1 MNELEKAKLLNAA
14 LELAKSEIRKSLKKI
29 NFVTEDGEK
38 PKLIIVEQGE
48 RGPKGND
55 GQQGPA
61 GIQGPAGERGEQ
73 GPQGKRG
80 DRGLIGPRGE
90 TGAQGPAGP
99 VGPAG
104 RDGRPSDLKPL
115 EDKLKEDLSGFKQ
128 QISAQVTRLAMA
140 ALNGGGSSG
149 GGEVRLLGLD
159 DVDFTAA
166 NNKTLVYD
174 STQNKFVA
182 GEYFGNN
189 FTTTIQTQHIIPAAN
204 NTFNIGSNERRF
216 GSIFLSGNT
225 IFMGNTSLATA
236 PVANGN
242 GVKLALG
249 LQNGNA
255 EGAIITEIA
264 TAPTAN
270 GSGVKLALGL
280 KKNGTGE
287 FIAEVLVSNTEFQSF
302 VSNTNQRFDNLIGNA
317 HSTLDTLQEL
327 SQALAN
333 DASFLSN
340 TNAFITN
347 VQQTER
353 AALANTN
360 AYIASVQSTERA
372 ALANTNARFA
382 NLTSRVV
389 TLESSEGGGGTGDV
403 SNTYL
408 QLYIA
413 NTNARFEGLGTG
425 EVSNAQFQ
433 SFVANTNQYIASQLA
448 NTNTRIDS
456 VVAGAGG
463 VSNTYLQAF
472 IANTNTRITN
482 EGILNGIIGGSN
494 IQLSYS
500 NNKLMILAV
509 PQIDNGFITNDF
521 GSLTDSVEETRDFG
535 DLSGRNV

>member
-55 GQQGPA
+55 GLQGPA

-159 DVDFTAA
+159 DVDFAAA

-174 STQNKFVA
+174 SSQNKFVA
-182 GEYFGNN
+182 GEYYGNN

-216 GSIFLSGNT
+216 GALYLSSNT
-225 IFMGNTSLATA
+225 IFMGNTTLS
-236 PVANGN
+236 
-242 GVKLALG
+242 
-249 LQNGNA
+249 
-255 EGAIITEIA
+255 

-270 GSGVKLALGL
+270 GTAVKLTLGFQT
-280 KKNGTGE
+280 NGAGD
-287 FIAEVLVSNTEFQSF
+287 SNTSFVTDSLVTNAEFQSF

-317 HSTLDTLQEL
+317 HATLDTLQEL

-360 AYIASVQSTERA
+360 A
-372 ALANTNARFA
+372 RFA

-389 TLESSEGGGGTGDV
+389 TLESGGGGGGGTGDV
-403 SNTYL
+403 SNT
-408 QLYIA
+408 
-413 NTNARFEGLGTG
+413 
-425 EVSNAQFQ
+425 QFQ

-448 NTNTRIDS
+448 NTNTRIDN
-456 VVAGAGG
+456 VIAGAGG
-463 VSNTYLQAF
+463 VSNTYLQSF

>member
-55 GQQGPA
+55 GLQGPA

-128 QISAQVTRLAMA
+128 QISAQVTRLAMT

-174 STQNKFVA
+174 SSQNKFVA
-182 GEYFGNN
+182 GEYYGNN

-216 GSIFLSGNT
+216 GSIFLSSNT
-225 IFMGNTSLATA
+225 IFMGNTSLS
-236 PVANGN
+236 
-242 GVKLALG
+242 
-249 LQNGNA
+249 
-255 EGAIITEIA
+255 

-270 GSGVKLALGL
+270 GTAVKLTLGFQT
-280 KKNGTGE
+280 NGAGDSNAS
-287 FIAEVLVSNTEFQSF
+287 FVADSLVTNTEFQSF

-317 HSTLDTLQEL
+317 HATLDTLQEL

-382 NLTSRVV
+382 NLTSRVI
-389 TLESSEGGGGTGDV
+389 TLESGGGGGGGTGDV
-403 SNTYL
+403 SNT
-408 QLYIA
+408 
-413 NTNARFEGLGTG
+413 
-425 EVSNAQFQ
+425 QFQ

-448 NTNTRIDS
+448 NTNTRIDN
-456 VVAGAGG
+456 VIAGAGG
-463 VSNTYLQAF
+463 VSNTYLQSF

>member
-55 GQQGPA
+55 GLQGPA

-159 DVDFTAA
+159 DVDFAAA

-174 STQNKFVA
+174 SSQNKFVA
-182 GEYFGNN
+182 GEYYGNN

-216 GSIFLSGNT
+216 GSIFLSSNT
-225 IFMGNTSLATA
+225 IFMGNTSLSTSATS
-236 PVANGN
+236 NGSS
-242 GVKLALG
+242 VKLILGFQNEEGDGNTASDLLKEALVTNS
-249 LQNGNA
+249 Q
-255 EGAIITEIA
+255 
-264 TAPTAN
+264 
-270 GSGVKLALGL
+270 
-280 KKNGTGE
+280 
-287 FIAEVLVSNTEFQSF
+287 FQSF

-317 HSTLDTLQEL
+317 HATLDTLQEL

-389 TLESSEGGGGTGDV
+389 TLESGGGGGGGTGDV
-403 SNTYL
+403 SNT
-408 QLYIA
+408 
-413 NTNARFEGLGTG
+413 
-425 EVSNAQFQ
+425 QFQ

-448 NTNTRIDS
+448 NTNTRIDN
-456 VVAGAGG
+456 VIAGAGG
-463 VSNTYLQAF
+463 VSNTYLQSF

>member
-55 GQQGPA
+55 GIQGPA
-61 GIQGPAGERGEQ
+61 GIQGPVGERGEQ

-90 TGAQGPAGP
+90 TGTQGPAGP
-99 VGPAG
+99 IGPAG

-140 ALNGGGSSG
+140 SLNGGGSGG

-204 NTFNIGSNERRF
+204 NTFNIGSNQRRF
-216 GSIFLSGNT
+216 GSIFLSSNT
-225 IFMGNTSLATA
+225 IFMGNTSLSTSATS
-236 PVANGN
+236 NGSS
-242 GVKLALG
+242 VKLILGFQNEDGDGNTASDLLKEALVTNS
-249 LQNGNA
+249 Q
-255 EGAIITEIA
+255 
-264 TAPTAN
+264 
-270 GSGVKLALGL
+270 
-280 KKNGTGE
+280 
-287 FIAEVLVSNTEFQSF
+287 FQSF

-333 DASFLSN
+333 DASFLAN
-340 TNAFITN
+340 TNTRITT
-347 VQQTER
+347 VDAQR
-353 AALANTN
+353 ASDLANTNTRITTVDAQRASDLANTN

-389 TLESSEGGGGTGDV
+389 TLESSGGGGGTGDV
-403 SNTYL
+403 SNTSF
-408 QLYIA
+408 QSFIA
-413 NTNARFEGLGTG
+413 NTN
-425 EVSNAQFQ
+425 
-433 SFVANTNQYIASQLA
+433 SFIKSQLA

-494 IQLSYS
+494 IRLSYS
-500 NNKLMILAV
+500 SDKLMILAV
-509 PQIDNGFITNDF
+509 PQIDNGFISNDF

>member
-55 GQQGPA
+55 GIQGPA
-61 GIQGPAGERGEQ
+61 GIQGPVGERGEQ

-90 TGAQGPAGP
+90 TGTQGPAGP
-99 VGPAG
+99 IGPAG

-140 ALNGGGSSG
+140 SLNGGGSGG

-189 FTTTIQTQHIIPAAN
+189 FTTTVQSQHIIPAAN
-204 NTFNIGSNERRF
+204 NTFNIGSNQRRF
-216 GSIFLSGNT
+216 GSIFLSSNT
-225 IFMGNTSLATA
+225 IFMGNTSLSTSATS
-236 PVANGN
+236 NGSS
-242 GVKLALG
+242 VKLILGFQNEDGDGNTASDLLKEALVTNS
-249 LQNGNA
+249 Q
-255 EGAIITEIA
+255 
-264 TAPTAN
+264 
-270 GSGVKLALGL
+270 
-280 KKNGTGE
+280 
-287 FIAEVLVSNTEFQSF
+287 FQSF

-333 DASFLSN
+333 DASFLAN
-340 TNAFITN
+340 TNTRITT
-347 VQQTER
+347 VDAQR
-353 AALANTN
+353 ASDLANTN

-389 TLESSEGGGGTGDV
+389 TLESSGGGGGTGDV
-403 SNTYL
+403 SNTSF
-408 QLYIA
+408 QSFIA
-413 NTNARFEGLGTG
+413 NTN
-425 EVSNAQFQ
+425 
-433 SFVANTNQYIASQLA
+433 SFIKSQLA

-494 IQLSYS
+494 IRLSYS
-500 NNKLMILAV
+500 SDKLMILAV
-509 PQIDNGFITNDF
+509 PQIDNGFISNDF

>member
-1 MNELEKAKLLNAA
+1 MPE
-14 LELAKSEIRKSLKKI
+14 
-29 NFVTEDGEK
+29 
-38 PKLIIVEQGE
+38 
-48 RGPKGND
+48 
-55 GQQGPA
+55 
-61 GIQGPAGERGEQ
+61 
-73 GPQGKRG
+73 
-80 DRGLIGPRGE
+80 
-90 TGAQGPAGP
+90 
-99 VGPAG
+99 
-104 RDGRPSDLKPL
+104 
-115 EDKLKEDLSGFKQ
+115 
-128 QISAQVTRLAMA
+128 
-140 ALNGGGSSG
+140 
-149 GGEVRLLGLD
+149 
-159 DVDFTAA
+159 
-166 NNKTLVYD
+166 
-174 STQNKFVA
+174 
-182 GEYFGNN
+182 
-189 FTTTIQTQHIIPAAN
+189 
-204 NTFNIGSNERRF
+204 
-216 GSIFLSGNT
+216 
-225 IFMGNTSLATA
+225 
-236 PVANGN
+236 
-242 GVKLALG
+242 
-249 LQNGNA
+249 
-255 EGAIITEIA
+255 
-264 TAPTAN
+264 
-270 GSGVKLALGL
+270 KLALGL

-360 AYIASVQSTERA
+360 A
-372 ALANTNARFA
+372 RFA

-389 TLESSEGGGGTGDV
+389 TLESSGGGGGTGDV

-456 VVAGAGG
+456 VVAGASG

>member
-159 DVDFTAA
+159 DVDFTVA

-174 STQNKFVA
+174 STQNKFVSRDF
-182 GEYFGNN
+182 YGNN

-204 NTFNIGSNERRF
+204 NTFNIGSNQRRF
-216 GSIFLSGNT
+216 GSIFLSSNT
-225 IFMGNTSLATA
+225 IFMGNTSLSTSATS
-236 PVANGN
+236 NGSS
-242 GVKLALG
+242 VKLILGFQNEEGDGNTASDLLKEALVTNS
-249 LQNGNA
+249 Q
-255 EGAIITEIA
+255 
-264 TAPTAN
+264 
-270 GSGVKLALGL
+270 
-280 KKNGTGE
+280 
-287 FIAEVLVSNTEFQSF
+287 FQSF

-340 TNAFITN
+340 TNAFITS

-389 TLESSEGGGGTGDV
+389 TLESSGGGGGTGD
-403 SNTYL
+403 
-408 QLYIA
+408 
-413 NTNARFEGLGTG
+413 
-425 EVSNAQFQ
+425 VSNAQFQ

-448 NTNTRIDS
+448 NTNTRIDN
-456 VVAGAGG
+456 VIAGAGG

>member
-1 MNELEKAKLLNAA
+1 MTELEKAKLLNAA

-159 DVDFTAA
+159 DVDFTVA

-174 STQNKFVA
+174 SSQNKFVA

-204 NTFNIGSNERRF
+204 NTFNIGSNQRRF
-216 GSIFLSGNT
+216 GSIFLSSNT
-225 IFMGNTSLATA
+225 IFMGNTSLSTSA
-236 PVANGN
+236 
-242 GVKLALG
+242 
-249 LQNGNA
+249 
-255 EGAIITEIA
+255 
-264 TAPTAN
+264 TAN
-270 GSGVKLALGL
+270 GTAVKLTLGFQT
-280 KKNGTGE
+280 NGEGDSNTS
-287 FIAEVLVSNTEFQSF
+287 FVADSLVTNTEFQSF

-389 TLESSEGGGGTGDV
+389 TLESSGGGGGTGDV

-509 PQIDNGFITNDF
+509 PQIDNGFISNDF

-535 DLSGRNV
+535 DISGRNV

>member
-159 DVDFTAA
+159 DVDFTVA

-174 STQNKFVA
+174 SAQNKFVA
-182 GEYFGNN
+182 GEYYGNN

-204 NTFNIGSNERRF
+204 NTFNIGSNQRRF
-216 GSIFLSGNT
+216 GSIFLSSNT
-225 IFMGNTSLATA
+225 IFMGNTSLSTSA
-236 PVANGN
+236 
-242 GVKLALG
+242 
-249 LQNGNA
+249 
-255 EGAIITEIA
+255 
-264 TAPTAN
+264 TAN
-270 GSGVKLALGL
+270 GSSVKLILGFQNEEGDGNTASDLLKEALVT
-280 KKNGTGE
+280 N
-287 FIAEVLVSNTEFQSF
+287 SQFQSF

-317 HSTLDTLQEL
+317 HSTLDTLQEI

-353 AALANTN
+353 SALANTN
-360 AYIASVQSTERA
+360 T
-372 ALANTNARFA
+372 RFA

-389 TLESSEGGGGTGDV
+389 TLESSGGGGGTGDV

-448 NTNTRIDS
+448 NTNTRIDN
-456 VVAGAGG
+456 VIAGAGG

-509 PQIDNGFITNDF
+509 PQIDNGFISNDF

-535 DLSGRNV
+535 DISGRNV

>member
-174 STQNKFVA
+174 SAQNKFVA
-182 GEYFGNN
+182 GEYYGNN

-204 NTFNIGSNERRF
+204 NTFNIGSNQRRF
-216 GSIFLSGNT
+216 GSIFLSSNT
-225 IFMGNTSLATA
+225 IFMGNTSLSTSA
-236 PVANGN
+236 
-242 GVKLALG
+242 
-249 LQNGNA
+249 
-255 EGAIITEIA
+255 
-264 TAPTAN
+264 TAN
-270 GSGVKLALGL
+270 GSSVKLILGFQNEEGDGNTASDLLKEALVT
-280 KKNGTGE
+280 N
-287 FIAEVLVSNTEFQSF
+287 SQFQSF

-317 HSTLDTLQEL
+317 HSTLDTLQEI

-360 AYIASVQSTERA
+360 A
-372 ALANTNARFA
+372 RFA

-389 TLESSEGGGGTGDV
+389 TLESSGGGGGTGDV

-509 PQIDNGFITNDF
+509 PQIDNGFISNDF

-535 DLSGRNV
+535 DISGRNV

>member
-55 GQQGPA
+55 GLQGPA

-159 DVDFTAA
+159 DVDFTAE

-174 STQNKFVA
+174 SSQNKFVA
-182 GEYFGNN
+182 GEYYGNN

-204 NTFNIGSNERRF
+204 NTFNIGSNQRRF
-216 GSIFLSGNT
+216 GSIFLSSNT
-225 IFMGNTSLATA
+225 IFMGNT
-236 PVANGN
+236 
-242 GVKLALG
+242 AL
-249 LQNGNA
+249 
-255 EGAIITEIA
+255 A

-270 GSGVKLALGL
+270 GSSVKLLLGL
-280 KKNGTGE
+280 QSEEGDGNTA
-287 FIAEVLVSNTEFQSF
+287 FNLVKEALVTNSQFQSF

-317 HSTLDTLQEL
+317 HATLDTLQEL

-360 AYIASVQSTERA
+360 AYSASVQSTERA

-389 TLESSEGGGGTGDV
+389 TLESGGGTGDV
-403 SNTYL
+403 SNT
-408 QLYIA
+408 
-413 NTNARFEGLGTG
+413 
-425 EVSNAQFQ
+425 QFQ

-448 NTNTRIDS
+448 NTNTRIDN
-456 VVAGAGG
+456 VIAGAGG
-463 VSNTYLQAF
+463 VSNTYLQSF

>member
-159 DVDFTAA
+159 DVDFTVA

-174 STQNKFVA
+174 STQNKFVSRDF
-182 GEYFGNN
+182 YGNN

-204 NTFNIGSNERRF
+204 NTFNIGSNQRRF
-216 GSIFLSGNT
+216 GSIFLSSNT
-225 IFMGNTSLATA
+225 IFMGNTSLSTSATS
-236 PVANGN
+236 NGSS
-242 GVKLALG
+242 VKLILGFQNEEGDGNTASDLLKEALVTNS
-249 LQNGNA
+249 Q
-255 EGAIITEIA
+255 
-264 TAPTAN
+264 
-270 GSGVKLALGL
+270 
-280 KKNGTGE
+280 
-287 FIAEVLVSNTEFQSF
+287 FQSF

-389 TLESSEGGGGTGDV
+389 TLESSGGGGGTGDV
-403 SNTYL
+403 SNT
-408 QLYIA
+408 
-413 NTNARFEGLGTG
+413 
-425 EVSNAQFQ
+425 QFQ

-448 NTNTRIDS
+448 NTNTRIDN
-456 VVAGAGG
+456 VIAGAGG

-535 DLSGRNV
+535 NLSGRNV

>member
-61 GIQGPAGERGEQ
+61 GIQGPTGERGEQ

-174 STQNKFVA
+174 SSQNKFVA
-182 GEYFGNN
+182 GDYYGNN

-204 NTFNIGSNERRF
+204 NTFNIGSNQRRF
-216 GSIFLSGNT
+216 GSIFLSSNT
-225 IFMGNTSLATA
+225 IFMGNTSLSTSATS
-236 PVANGN
+236 NGSS
-242 GVKLALG
+242 VKLILGFQNEEGDGNTASDLLKEALVTNS
-249 LQNGNA
+249 Q
-255 EGAIITEIA
+255 
-264 TAPTAN
+264 
-270 GSGVKLALGL
+270 
-280 KKNGTGE
+280 
-287 FIAEVLVSNTEFQSF
+287 FQSF

-317 HSTLDTLQEL
+317 HATLDTLQEL

-389 TLESSEGGGGTGDV
+389 TLESGGGGGGGTGDV
-403 SNTYL
+403 SNT
-408 QLYIA
+408 
-413 NTNARFEGLGTG
+413 
-425 EVSNAQFQ
+425 QFQ

-448 NTNTRIDS
+448 NTNTRIDN
-456 VVAGAGG
+456 VIAGAGG
-463 VSNTYLQAF
+463 VSNTYLQSF

>member
-55 GQQGPA
+55 GLQGPA

-159 DVDFTAA
+159 DVDFTVA

-174 STQNKFVA
+174 STQNKFVSRDF
-182 GEYFGNN
+182 YGNN

-216 GSIFLSGNT
+216 GSIFLSSNT
-225 IFMGNTSLATA
+225 IFMGNTSLS
-236 PVANGN
+236 
-242 GVKLALG
+242 
-249 LQNGNA
+249 
-255 EGAIITEIA
+255 

-270 GSGVKLALGL
+270 GTAVKLTLGFQT
-280 KKNGTGE
+280 NGEGDSNTS
-287 FIAEVLVSNTEFQSF
+287 FVADSLVTNTEFQSF

-340 TNAFITN
+340 TNSFITN

-389 TLESSEGGGGTGDV
+389 TLESSGGGGGTGDV
-403 SNTYL
+403 SNT
-408 QLYIA
+408 
-413 NTNARFEGLGTG
+413 
-425 EVSNAQFQ
+425 QFQ

-448 NTNTRIDS
+448 NTNTRIDN
-456 VVAGAGG
+456 VIAGAGG

-535 DLSGRNV
+535 NLSGRNV

>member
-55 GQQGPA
+55 GLQGPA

-174 STQNKFVA
+174 SSQNKFVA
-182 GEYFGNN
+182 GEYYGNN

-216 GSIFLSGNT
+216 GSIFLSSNT
-225 IFMGNTSLATA
+225 IFMGNTSLSTS
-236 PVANGN
+236 
-242 GVKLALG
+242 
-249 LQNGNA
+249 
-255 EGAIITEIA
+255 T
-264 TAPTAN
+264 TAN
-270 GSGVKLALGL
+270 GSAVKLTLGFQT
-280 KKNGTGE
+280 NGAGDSNTS
-287 FIAEVLVSNTEFQSF
+287 FVADSLVTNTEFQSF

-317 HSTLDTLQEL
+317 HATLDTLQEL

-389 TLESSEGGGGTGDV
+389 ALESGGGGGGGTGDV
-403 SNTYL
+403 SNT
-408 QLYIA
+408 
-413 NTNARFEGLGTG
+413 
-425 EVSNAQFQ
+425 QFQ

-448 NTNTRIDS
+448 NTNTRIDN

-463 VSNTYLQAF
+463 VSNTYLQSF
-472 IANTNTRITN
+472 VANTNNRFAY
-482 EGILNGIIGGSN
+482 EGINNIIGGSN
-494 IQLSYS
+494 IQLSWS
-500 NNKLMILAV
+500 NGQLMILAI
-509 PQIDNGFITNDF
+509 PQIDYGFITNDH
-521 GSLTDSVEETRDFG
+521 GTLGGDTDEVRDFG
-535 DLSGRNV
+535 DLSGRNI

>member
-159 DVDFTAA
+159 DVDFTVA

-174 STQNKFVA
+174 STQNKFVSRDF
-182 GEYFGNN
+182 YGNN

-216 GSIFLSGNT
+216 GSIFLSSNT
-225 IFMGNTSLATA
+225 IFMGNTSLS
-236 PVANGN
+236 
-242 GVKLALG
+242 
-249 LQNGNA
+249 
-255 EGAIITEIA
+255 

-270 GSGVKLALGL
+270 GTAVKLTLGFQT
-280 KKNGTGE
+280 NGEGDSNTS
-287 FIAEVLVSNTEFQSF
+287 FVADSLVTNTEFQSF

-389 TLESSEGGGGTGDV
+389 TLESSGGGGGTGDV
-403 SNTYL
+403 SNT
-408 QLYIA
+408 
-413 NTNARFEGLGTG
+413 
-425 EVSNAQFQ
+425 QFQ

-448 NTNTRIDS
+448 NTNTRIDN
-456 VVAGAGG
+456 VIAGAGG

>member
-61 GIQGPAGERGEQ
+61 GIQGPAGQRGEQ

-174 STQNKFVA
+174 SAQNKFVA
-182 GEYFGNN
+182 GEYYGNN

-204 NTFNIGSNERRF
+204 NTFNIGSNQRRF
-216 GSIFLSGNT
+216 GSIFLSSNT
-225 IFMGNTSLATA
+225 IFMGNTSLSTSA
-236 PVANGN
+236 
-242 GVKLALG
+242 
-249 LQNGNA
+249 
-255 EGAIITEIA
+255 
-264 TAPTAN
+264 TAN
-270 GSGVKLALGL
+270 GSSVKLILGFQNEEGDGNTASDLLKEALVT
-280 KKNGTGE
+280 N
-287 FIAEVLVSNTEFQSF
+287 SQFQSF

-317 HSTLDTLQEL
+317 HSTLDTLQEI

-360 AYIASVQSTERA
+360 A
-372 ALANTNARFA
+372 RFA

-389 TLESSEGGGGTGDV
+389 TLESSGGGGGTGDV

-509 PQIDNGFITNDF
+509 PQIDNGFISNDF

-535 DLSGRNV
+535 DISGRNV

>member
-159 DVDFTAA
+159 DVDFTVA

-174 STQNKFVA
+174 STQNKFVSRDF
-182 GEYFGNN
+182 YGNN

-204 NTFNIGSNERRF
+204 NTFNIGSNQRRF
-216 GSIFLSGNT
+216 GSIFLSSNT
-225 IFMGNTSLATA
+225 IFMGNTSLSTSATS
-236 PVANGN
+236 NGSS
-242 GVKLALG
+242 VKLILGFQNEEGDGNTASDLLKEALVTNS
-249 LQNGNA
+249 Q
-255 EGAIITEIA
+255 
-264 TAPTAN
+264 
-270 GSGVKLALGL
+270 
-280 KKNGTGE
+280 
-287 FIAEVLVSNTEFQSF
+287 FQSF

-317 HSTLDTLQEL
+317 HATLDTLQEL

-340 TNAFITN
+340 TNAFITS

-353 AALANTN
+353 SALANTN

-389 TLESSEGGGGTGDV
+389 TLESSGGGGGTGDV
-403 SNTYL
+403 SNTSF
-408 QLYIA
+408 QSFIA
-413 NTNARFEGLGTG
+413 NTN
-425 EVSNAQFQ
+425 
-433 SFVANTNQYIASQLA
+433 SFIKSQLA

-494 IQLSYS
+494 IRLSYS
-500 NNKLMILAV
+500 SDKLMILAV
-509 PQIDNGFITNDF
+509 PQIDNGFISNDF